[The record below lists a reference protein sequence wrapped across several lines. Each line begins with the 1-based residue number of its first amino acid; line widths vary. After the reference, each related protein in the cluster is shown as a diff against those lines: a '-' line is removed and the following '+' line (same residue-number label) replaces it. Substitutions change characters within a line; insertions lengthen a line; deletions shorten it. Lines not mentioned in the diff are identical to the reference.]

1 MLQRTIR
8 PMRRLVLL
16 QSVIAFFFN
25 VIILAITVNV
35 VAGLL

>member
-1 MLQRTIR
+1 
-8 PMRRLVLL
+8 VLL
-16 QSVIAFFFN
+16 HSVIAFFFN